1 MSKLFP
7 NLFSPV
13 DLGPLRVRNRIF
25 IPGHATALSDDS
37 KVGDDLI
44 AYHERRA
51 ANGVG
56 LIITEVNVV
65 HHSAVYSPK
74 FLSVA
79 SDDCIPGHTRLA
91 ETLHRHGCGVLA
103 QLYHPGRS
111 LRSSLDGSLLAAYA
125 PSEVPDEI
133 FRVSPRPLPEKMI
146 WEIIESYATAAKRMM
161 KAGLDGVEI
170 VASHGY
176 LISQFLNSR
185 HNLRDD
191 EFGGDFERR
200 LRFAREVI
208 TVCREAVGPDKVVGI
223 RISGDEKDHNGL
235 RAGGRVR

>member
-1 MSKLFP
+1 MD
-7 NLFSPV
+7 SP
-13 DLGPLRVRNRIF
+13 F
-25 IPGHATALSDDS
+25 
-37 KVGDDLI
+37 
-44 AYHERRA
+44 AYHEQRA

-65 HHSAVYSPK
+65 HESAVYSPK

-79 SDDCIPGHTRLA
+79 TDDCIPGHTRLA
-91 ETLHRHGCGVLA
+91 ETLHEHGCALLA

-133 FRVSPRPLPEKMI
+133 FRVSPRPMPAKMI
-146 WEIIESYATAAKRMM
+146 WEIIESYAAAARRMM
-161 KAGLDGVEI
+161 KSSLDGVEI

-176 LISQFLNSR
+176 LISQFLNPR

-208 TVCREAVGPDKVVGI
+208 AACREAVGAEKVVGM
-223 RISGDEKDHNGL
+223 RISADEKDHNGL
-235 RAGGRVR
+235 QLDEGIEILRALDKDGVLDYFNLTAGSVETVSGWIHIVPPM